1 MPQQRA
7 KERGFSCLNGG
18 QKRGGFHASMEG
30 EGEGVFMPQW
40 RAKEREFSCLNGGQK
55 RGGNAEASYIMTV

>member
-1 MPQQRA
+1 
-7 KERGFSCLNGG
+7 
-18 QKRGGFHASMEG
+18 MEG